1 MRRKAFTL
9 TEVVIAVLILGIMA
23 AAMTLRP
30 DSAKQT
36 AKREAER
43 IAAVISRLIEKAD
56 RNHSAF
62 WFIPEGNTLYIVRG
76 RTYSASA
83 REELDFKVSG
93 GCTVSSAS
101 STEKGIGYNTE
112 AKSCYVVLSSQKT
125 PGIRVEVSSETK
137 SDAKYTITVTGADNS
152 ACFIYIFAE

>member
-1 MRRKAFTL
+1 MRRRAFTL
-9 TEVVIAVLILGIMA
+9 TEVVIAVLVLGIMA

-83 REELDFKVSG
+83 REELDFKASA
-93 GCTVSSAS
+93 GCSFTSSPARL
-101 STEKGIGYNTE
+101 GYNTE
-112 AKSCYVVLSSQKT
+112 SNTSYAVISTNTT
-125 PGIRVEVSSETK
+125 PAVRVEVSSQTQDK
-137 SDAKYTITVTGADNS
+137 AKYAITVTGADKS
-152 ACFIYIFAE
+152 TCYVYIFAE